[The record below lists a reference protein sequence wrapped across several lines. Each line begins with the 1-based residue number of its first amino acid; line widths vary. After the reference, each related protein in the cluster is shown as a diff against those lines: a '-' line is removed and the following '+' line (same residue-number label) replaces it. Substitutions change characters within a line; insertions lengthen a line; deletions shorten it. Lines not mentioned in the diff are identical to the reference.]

1 MLKKSFLTAKYT
13 KKMQSTQSQNLMDL
27 FFAIF
32 AQTFAT
38 FAVNGFQLF
47 QQPQGG
53 KIYPLW

>member
-1 MLKKSFLTAKYT
+1 
-13 KKMQSTQSQNLMDL
+13 MDQ

-47 QQPQGG
+47 QQPQLYLSTAIIHRIKSPSNKRGCPFG
-53 KIYPLW
+53 QPIIII